1 MGMASRLSHQSDLR
15 PATADRGHSSRYYKS
30 KKSYDQALS
39 TLAATLPLVSGRRRS
54 SLTHRDT
61 RQISTAP
68 RGRRGSRTIG
78 RKYDIPTVNNSGT
91 SWGWRTAFYYNSSI
105 TCFFCTNVPFKI
117 EHKYLVTFGY
127 FEILHMQ
134 MYYSAVQTSTC
145 FV

>member
-39 TLAATLPLVSGRRRS
+39 TLAATLPLVSGRRS

-68 RGRRGSRTIG
+68 RGRRGSRTTIG
-78 RKYDIPTVNNSGT
+78 MY
-91 SWGWRTAFYYNSSI
+91 
-105 TCFFCTNVPFKI
+105 
-117 EHKYLVTFGY
+117 
-127 FEILHMQ
+127 EI
-134 MYYSAVQTSTC
+134 
-145 FV
+145 

>member
-1 MGMASRLSHQSDLR
+1 MSFFFIHINIGNGDVVDNVDLMGMASRLSHQSDLR

-54 SLTHRDT
+54 SLTHRDS

-78 RKYDIPTVNNSGT
+78 MKYDTKS
-91 SWGWRTAFYYNSSI
+91 R
-105 TCFFCTNVPFKI
+105 
-117 EHKYLVTFGY
+117 
-127 FEILHMQ
+127 
-134 MYYSAVQTSTC
+134 
-145 FV
+145 

>member
-1 MGMASRLSHQSDLR
+1 MIAFKHLISNFQITLIGNGDVVDNVDLMGMASRLSHQSDLR

-91 SWGWRTAFYYNSSI
+91 S
-105 TCFFCTNVPFKI
+105 
-117 EHKYLVTFGY
+117 
-127 FEILHMQ
+127 
-134 MYYSAVQTSTC
+134 
-145 FV
+145 